1 MTASSQR
8 LRCPCCGEVFNLADA
23 LPVDEEPAPANQDTV
38 RETLLPITLV
48 FDGGSIGNPGRGYGS
63 YQLTVRGKPEPPKR
77 LEFGEQYTNNEAE
90 YDTLLRALEAILRRA
105 KDPRGVQLDIRAAAL
120 LGVVDRHHLVPPD
133 LAGRTGLV
141 QLVFLLSN
149 VSLQSQGEQ
158 RRGLVPEPDLGE
170 RASTAPEA
178 YGQVLAVPAWEE
190 QRGTLAYE
198 ALYTEFLLDIGPGV
212 VGVRTAVTADSLAEV
227 FGKERIETG

>member
-8 LRCPCCGEVFNLADA
+8 LRCPCCGEIFNLADA

-90 YDTLLRALEAILRRA
+90 YDTLLRALEAILRRT
-105 KDPRGVQLDIRAAAL
+105 KDPRGVQLDIRGDSQLVINQLNGVWKAKDPRMRERLERVQAL
-120 LGVVDRHHLVPPD
+120 LK
-133 LAGRTGLV
+133 
-141 QLVFLLSN
+141 QLGGWTAMWHARAKSVKA
-149 VSLQSQGEQ
+149 
-158 RRGLVPEPDLGE
+158 LGH
-170 RASTAPEA
+170 
-178 YGQVLAVPAWEE
+178 
-190 QRGTLAYE
+190 
-198 ALYTEFLLDIGPGV
+198 
-212 VGVRTAVTADSLAEV
+212 
-227 FGKERIETG
+227 